1 MPIPFR
7 RVFKRP
13 GIRRILFPFTAA
25 LVLLGVAVFVV
36 IGT

>member
-1 MPIPFR
+1 MPIPFQK
-7 RVFKRP
+7 VFKRP

-25 LVLLGVAVFVV
+25 LVLLGLAVFVV